1 MRRTAFTEVAT
12 TTPVDRAASGTIISY
27 DYAATF
33 KLTGRPGNIIHDVI
47 NISPEGA
54 FIATAMGYGLEEERG
69 RPVEIPRQGTA
80 LLKDPF
86 LPSNITLDQ
95 IPQEALIEG
104 FRVNPRFE
112 SNVFTDPVPMGTT
125 VRERELLNQPL
136 PATFG
141 KTLLHQVKKS
151 EEISFLF
158 SIIDTASGREL
169 QDEPIH
175 NLASLGKSNGE
186 RPFRLLAKPLSFQP
200 RSTVR
205 LQIIERSEGVRGILF
220 IVLYGYKI
228 LQVSHCPE
236 PLMRRLRG
244 SPACRIESVGYPE
257 APIIPFDY
265 VAKLELVGRARNLV
279 EEEVSI
285 NAEGGFVATALGYGL
300 VVNSPSVPL
309 DVSSL
314 IRTRNGQ
321 SVFGL
326 SQVQLGSF
334 PPSALSDGVRIRS
347 EFLRLAF
354 MDNGDLATD
363 LPVELAGKMFERLNR
378 TDDVS
383 FRYTLFDTGRGRELQ
398 NQRIHNIAGLGIANG
413 HRPFKTFARP
423 MVFLPRSTI
432 RITVEE
438 HFGRG
443 TLFLV
448 FQGYKVLRN
457 MPLRGG
463 R

>member
-1 MRRTAFTEVAT
+1 MISRPHMQRGTVTEVAT
-12 TTPVDRAASGTIISY
+12 PTPVDQAASGTIIAY

-33 KLTGRPGNIIHDVI
+33 KVTGRPGNVIHDVI

-54 FIATAMGYGLEEERG
+54 FIATAIGYGLEEERG
-69 RPVEIPRQGTA
+69 RPVEIPRQNST
-80 LLKDPF
+80 L
-86 LPSNITLDQ
+86 LPSPFKPGEISLHQ

-112 SNVFTDPVPMGTT
+112 SNVFTDPVPLGPT
-125 VRERELLNQPL
+125 VRERELLNEPL
-136 PATFG
+136 PKTFG
-141 KTLLHQVKKS
+141 QTLLQLVKRP

-175 NLASLGKSNGE
+175 NLASLGKTNGE
-186 RPFRLLAKPLSFQP
+186 RPFRLLAKPLSFHP
-200 RSTVR
+200 RSTIR

-236 PLMRRLRG
+236 PLMRRLHG
-244 SPACRIESVGYPE
+244 SPGCPTETIGDPES
-257 APIIPFDY
+257 PIIPFDY
-265 VAKLELVGRARNLV
+265 VAKLDLVGRAGNLV

-300 VVNSPSVPL
+300 VVDTQSVPL
-309 DVSSL
+309 DVSGL
-314 IRTRNGQ
+314 GQ
-321 SVFGL
+321 DVNL
-326 SQVQLGSF
+326 SNVQLNRF
-334 PPSALSDGVRIRS
+334 PPSALSDGVRVRL

-354 MDNGDLATD
+354 KDDGNLAT
-363 LPVELAGKMFERLNR
+363 LPVELAGKIFERLNR

-383 FRYTLFDTGRGRELQ
+383 FRYTLFDTGHGRELQ

-413 HRPFKTFARP
+413 QRPFKTFARP

-457 MPLRGG
+457 MPLRG
-463 R
+463 RQ